1 MAERTN
7 VEMVTLRNADILR
20 GSWRNFAGQKG
31 PYNDEGK
38 RSFHVRL
45 PDDVAREMERDGFNI
60 KELRARDEDE
70 EPGFRVEIAVSYK
83 IRPPQV
89 FLISGGVRTLLD
101 EGSVE
106 ILDYVD
112 IAKADLIIQPS
123 FWEVNGKT
131 GLKAYLHKL
140 YVTARTDELD
150 EEYAS
155 IPLGHSQSAEI
166 PEF

>member
-7 VEMVTLRNADILR
+7 LPMVTLRNADILR
-20 GSWRNFAGQKG
+20 GAWRNFAGQKG
-31 PYNDEGK
+31 PYNEEGK

-45 PDDVAREMERDGFNI
+45 PDDVAAQMAADGFNVR
-60 KELRARDEDE
+60 ELRPRDEDD
-70 EPGFRVEIAVSYK
+70 EPGHRLEVAVSYK
-83 IRPPQV
+83 IRPPQI

-112 IAKADLIIQPS
+112 IAIADLMIQPS
-123 FWEVNGKT
+123 YWEVNGRD
-131 GLKAYLHKL
+131 GYKAYLHKL

-155 IPLGHSQSAEI
+155 IPLAGGQSAEI
-166 PEF
+166 PDF